1 MTKTSVARAERGH
14 LFGVLVLPS
23 TDALNELT
31 STKRPKKGVGKV
43 AGVSWGL
50 RSSIPPETR
59 PVIIPRAAGNRRQSS
74 VSRAR

>member
-1 MTKTSVARAERGH
+1 MSKTSVARAERGH
-14 LFGVLVLPS
+14 LFGVLTLPS

-31 STKRPKKGVGKV
+31 STKRPGVGKV

-59 PVIIPRAAGNRRQSS
+59 PVIIPRAAGNGKQSS